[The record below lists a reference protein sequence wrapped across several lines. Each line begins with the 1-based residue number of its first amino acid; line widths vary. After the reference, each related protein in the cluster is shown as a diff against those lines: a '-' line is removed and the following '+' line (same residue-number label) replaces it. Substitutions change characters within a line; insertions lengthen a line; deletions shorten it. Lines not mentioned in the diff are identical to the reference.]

1 MTGYSH
7 VQTGKFLE
15 GKVMIKMAG
24 REVKEKRMDV
34 EVVERGRGRT
44 RNATESRPVLPS
56 STRNAQKITPEETN
70 LPLCV

>member
-1 MTGYSH
+1 
-7 VQTGKFLE
+7 
-15 GKVMIKMAG
+15 MIKMAG

-56 STRNAQKITPEETN
+56 PTRSAQKISLEETN